1 MMAVTSRS
9 GADGTL
15 FFGDNFKRIDSL
27 NYCLISLG
35 DEFHC
40 SNVYY

>member
-9 GADGTL
+9 GADDTL
-15 FFGDNFKRIDSL
+15 FFGDNFKRIDSFD
-27 NYCLISLG
+27 YCLISLG
-35 DEFHC
+35 DEFNS